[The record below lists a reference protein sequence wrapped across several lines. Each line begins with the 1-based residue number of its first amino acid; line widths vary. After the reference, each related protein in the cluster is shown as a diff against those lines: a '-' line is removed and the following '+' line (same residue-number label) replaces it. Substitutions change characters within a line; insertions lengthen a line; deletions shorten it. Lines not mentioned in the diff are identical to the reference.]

1 MIFQYILGLL
11 PFFRIVYKA
20 KSSPRTV
27 RVIRGVD
34 ERRIF
39 VELNMTFDLPFFFA
53 VAC

>member
-27 RVIRGVD
+27 RVID
-34 ERRIF
+34 ERTIF